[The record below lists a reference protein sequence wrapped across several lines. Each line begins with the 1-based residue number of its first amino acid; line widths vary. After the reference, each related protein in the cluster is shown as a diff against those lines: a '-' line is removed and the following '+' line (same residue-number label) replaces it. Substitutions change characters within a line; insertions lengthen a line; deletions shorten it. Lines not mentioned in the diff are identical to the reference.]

1 MSPGSEPIGLVIGT
15 EDAFALHF
23 WVYVHEGRF
32 LQLDDVVTVPVA
44 LPGEAAEVR
53 VHGIVDT
60 VRSRFEGARYDSD
73 AFAAAEERLPVG
85 VAHAAHVTVTRVEP
99 EIFVAPPPGTPV
111 YKSEAGLRSEAL
123 YFDRM
128 LEDNTAFRA
137 GVSRDGQPVYGNLE
151 FLDGTRGA
159 HMNISGISGVATK
172 TSYALFLLYSLFHG
186 GALGS
191 EAHSTKAVVFNV
203 KGEDLMW
210 LDKPNS
216 RLTPADRDRYA
227 ALGLP
232 VGPFQSVG
240 IWSPVMKGD
249 TLIHSSKTRAE
260 GVTAYAWSLSTFVR
274 ERMLG
279 FLFAEGDN
287 ETSRLASA
295 VRAVE
300 RWLDNAAII
309 AGPDARGRLT
319 FVPDGSEIRDF
330 GDLALMIDIN
340 KDAAMPSESEQTRQA
355 LIRRLNDAQYTA
367 GHLVRAMSS
376 EEEARHQVQVLD
388 TGQNRQVN
396 VIDINDLHDRAKRFV
411 VGAIVKKLV
420 EAKEGRARPLV
431 FLVLDELN
439 KYAPR
444 EGWSPIKEVILD
456 IAERGRSLGVIL
468 IGAQQ
473 TASEIERRVTAN
485 ASFRVVGRLDAAEA
499 GRGEYGFLPD
509 AARARASI
517 FKPGTMFVHQP
528 EIPVPLLVQF
538 PFPAWATRRDEVLDG
553 SAADGSGLR
562 SKGG

>member
-1 MSPGSEPIGLVIGT
+1 VPIT
-15 EDAFALHF
+15 
-23 WVYVHEGRF
+23 
-32 LQLDDVVTVPVA
+32 
-44 LPGEAAEVR
+44 LPDGER
-53 VHGIVDT
+53 VEIHGIVDT

-73 AFAAAEERLPVG
+73 AFAAAQDRLPVG

-99 EIFVAPPPGTPV
+99 EIFVAPPPGNAV
-111 YKSEAGLRSEAL
+111 YKSEAEQRSEAL
-123 YFDRM
+123 YFDKM
-128 LEDNTAFRA
+128 LADNTAFRA

-186 GALGS
+186 GALGA
-191 EAHSTKAVVFNV
+191 EAHATKAVVFNV

-210 LDKPNS
+210 LDKPNR
-216 RLTPADRDRYA
+216 RLTAPDRERYGS
-227 ALGLP
+227 LDLP
-232 VGPFQSVG
+232 VGPFKSVG
-240 IWSPVMKGD
+240 IWSPVRQNVPGFV
-249 TLIHSSKTRAE
+249 HSTNGRAD
-260 GVTAYAWSLSTFVR
+260 GVTAYAWSLHSFVR
-274 ERMLG
+274 DRMLG

-300 RWLDNAAII
+300 RWLDDDRVIT
-309 AGPDARGRLT
+309 GPDKRGELT
-319 FVPDGSEIRDF
+319 YAADSSPIRDF
-330 GDLALMIDIN
+330 NDLALLVDTN
-340 KDAAMPSESEQTRQA
+340 KDLAMPSESQQTQQA

-367 GHLVRAMSS
+367 GHLIRAMSA
-376 EEEARHQVQVLD
+376 EEEARHQVQILD
-388 TGQNRQVN
+388 AGQSRQVN
-396 VIDINDLHDRAKRFV
+396 VIDINSLHDRAKRFV
-411 VGAIVKKLV
+411 VGAIVKRTV
-420 EAKEGRARPLV
+420 EEKEKRGGSRPLV

-444 EGWSPIKEVILD
+444 EGWSPIKEIILD

-538 PFPAWATRRDEVLDG
+538 PFPAWATRRDEVDD
-553 SAADGSGLR
+553 AADGANVRLR
-562 SKGG
+562 GKDA